1 MAVLHDYRCYPCGAI
16 FEGAFET
23 EPACSSCGSR
33 EVQQIWLKPPAAHT
47 RGTGK
52 NIDATVESMMASMGW
67 TNTPKRRELGDSPAA
82 VLPGAGFMPLAQGK
96 TAEESGA
103 LATLRNLQAAGQV
116 GSLGA
121 DDPTGVAAVR
131 GMFQTLKTAGTP
143 KPRVMA
149 SDGKTIKVEG
159 AAS

>member
-23 EPACSSCGSR
+23 APVCPSCGSH
-33 EVQQIWLKPPAAHT
+33 EVQQIWLKPPSVNTKRTAQ
-47 RGTGK
+47 

-67 TNTPKRRELGDSPAA
+67 TNTPKRRELGDSPATTI
-82 VLPGAGFMPLAQGK
+82 PGAGFVPLAQGK
-96 TAEESGA
+96 TPEESGA
-103 LATLRNLQAAGQV
+103 IATLRNLQASGQV

-131 GMFQTLKTAGTP
+131 GMFQTLKTAGIP
-143 KPRVMA
+143 KPRVVA
-149 SDGKTIKVEG
+149 SHGETIKVEG